1 MTTDRVVISNQETAS
16 KVCHLM
22 DESFHQLEESVLLI
36 RETCE
41 ANEAAVY
48 QKVVGRIAMP
58 ILMDVLSPLYDGYP
72 TLKPSDWDD

>member
-1 MTTDRVVISNQETAS
+1 MTTDRAAITNQETAS

-22 DESFHQLEESVLLI
+22 DEIFRRIEESVLLV

-41 ANEAAVY
+41 PNEAAVY

-58 ILMDVLSPLYDGYP
+58 ILMDVLGPLYDAYP
-72 TLKPSDWDD
+72 GLKPPDWDD